1 MKKMWLL
8 IFFLILSILILPLST
23 SKVEPIDETNE
34 PKEINTTLSGPGL
47 LEFRGVDFSPT
58 PHEYNTKFAFEALEN
73 LLKISE
79 INYIQLRFFLC
90 QKSLESSEVKPY
102 DENQDHILAFLIQR
116 IHKSGKKVS
125 LMPQLLVTDKE
136 YEANLKPQNKA
147 LWFASYSEAL
157 LHFAQL
163 AETNKVELFSIG
175 NEFTSMFLD
184 GANDTEW
191 NEIIDS
197 VEEIYHGKLT
207 VKLNCWYKQTQFDNL
222 LKLSWFQ
229 KLDYLGVAAYFD
241 LTDKMDP
248 TEEDLK
254 KAWFNSRQGIN
265 FVKELATLFESYQK
279 PIIFSEIGY
288 RNVDG
293 CNIEPWNADSKV
305 PRFPSGLGT
314 GKKDDEE
321 AILCAKVLFETFK
334 AQNWWK
340 GTFWF
345 CWPTGILSENDTGY
359 GIRDKPI
366 LKEILKNYSTERN

>member
-254 KAWFNSRQGIN
+254 KAWFNSRQGI
-265 FVKELATLFESYQK
+265 K
-279 PIIFSEIGY
+279 PSPFFIP
-288 RNVDG
+288 N
-293 CNIEPWNADSKV
+293 
-305 PRFPSGLGT
+305 RF
-314 GKKDDEE
+314 
-321 AILCAKVLFETFK
+321 
-334 AQNWWK
+334 
-340 GTFWF
+340 
-345 CWPTGILSENDTGY
+345 
-359 GIRDKPI
+359 
-366 LKEILKNYSTERN
+366 

>member
-1 MKKMWLL
+1 MKKFWPL
-8 IFFLILSILILPLST
+8 IFFIILGILILPLKT
-23 SKVEPIDETNE
+23 SKVEPIDETYESNE
-34 PKEINTTLSGPGL
+34 ANTGIGL
-47 LEFRGVDFSPT
+47 LEFRGVDFYSSPNS
-58 PHEYNTKFAFEALEN
+58 YDTKFAFEALEN
-73 LLKISE
+73 LLKIPE
-79 INYIQLRFFLC
+79 FNYIQIRFFLI
-90 QKSLESSEVKPY
+90 QDSLKSSEVKPY
-102 DENQDHILAFLIQR
+102 GNQDHILSFLIQR
-116 IHKSGKKVS
+116 IHQSGKKVS

-157 LHFAQL
+157 LYFAQL

-191 NEIIDS
+191 NKMIDS
-197 VEEIYHGKLT
+197 VKEIYHGRVT

-334 AQNWWK
+334 AQSWWK

-359 GIRDKPI
+359 GIRGKPV
-366 LKEILKNYSTERN
+366 LQEILNEYAGRG